1 MAYRVKQF
9 RYYNDESSYETEVQ
23 LPDNNGV
30 LKPTK
35 VSPKNQPSSIT
46 LSSSII
52 TVTGAHYAN
61 GDAFQNYFPVS
72 QLGIQALPGT
82 KFYLNEAV
90 DPVIIGATGIYELD
104 LTNGIQISKISFAF
118 DSMEIIKNNDNA
130 FLIVDIIYDDGEATV

>member
-82 KFYLNEAV
+82 
-90 DPVIIGATGIYELD
+90 
-104 LTNGIQISKISFAF
+104 
-118 DSMEIIKNNDNA
+118 
-130 FLIVDIIYDDGEATV
+130 

>member
-1 MAYRVKQF
+1 MAYKVKQF
-9 RYYNDESSYETEVQ
+9 RYYNDKSSEVSES
-23 LPDNNGV
+23 
-30 LKPTK
+30 KR
-35 VSPKNQPSSIT
+35 NQPTTLNGTTTLIT
-46 LSSSII
+46 SQ
-52 TVTGAHYAN
+52 HYVN
-61 GDAFQNYFPVS
+61 GDVFGKNFPVT

-130 FLIVDIIYDDGEATV
+130 FLIVDIIYDDGEATE

>member
-52 TVTGAHYAN
+52 TVTGAHYTN

-82 KFYLNEAV
+82 KFYLNGGTS
-90 DPVIIGATGIYELD
+90 PIIIGTTGIYELD
-104 LTNGIQISKISFAF
+104 LDSGIQITKITF
-118 DSMEIIKNNDNA
+118 DAQSIKDIANNENA
-130 FLIVDIIYDDGEATV
+130 FLLVDVMYDDGES